1 MYIMAE
7 DGNFPKYF
15 GKVHPKYKS
24 PHRAVVLC
32 GVLGIFFILSGS
44 IKIVAMMCAYNQ
56 IQAYIIGFWSF
67 LALRRKEPDLKRPWK
82 CPAGT
87 FGGWF
92 SIICFAL
99 LLILAYDPVA
109 IWYNVVWDVLAILY
123 YVIFVRKRPIPQEA
137 IDVEALTLA
146 TADPTPEE
154 KAKLDRQYKIWRIG
168 AYIAAAVG
176 ILLFVFAWIF

>member
-1 MYIMAE
+1 MAE

-56 IQAYIIGFWSF
+56 IQAYIIGFMSF
-67 LALRRKEPDLKRPWK
+67 LGLRKKEPDLKRPWK
-82 CPAGT
+82 CPAGI
-87 FGGWF
+87 FGAWF

-109 IWYNVVWDVLAILY
+109 IWYNVIWDVLPILY
-123 YVIFVRKRPIPQEA
+123 YVLFVRKRPIPQEA

-146 TADPTPEE
+146 TTDPTPEE
-154 KAKLDRQYKIWRIG
+154 KAKLDRQYKFWRIG

>member
-1 MYIMAE
+1 MR
-7 DGNFPKYF
+7 
-15 GKVHPKYKS
+15 VS
-24 PHRAVVLC
+24 
-32 GVLGIFFILSGS
+32 
-44 IKIVAMMCAYNQ
+44 
-56 IQAYIIGFWSF
+56 
-67 LALRRKEPDLKRPWK
+67 
-82 CPAGT
+82 
-87 FGGWF
+87 
-92 SIICFAL
+92 AL

-123 YVIFVRKRPIPQEA
+123 YVLFVRKRPIPQEA

-176 ILLFVFAWIF
+176 VLLFVFAWIF